1 MTDLVSM
8 PIKIIPHLRTTIEQ
22 MGGKNEGNFAIYH
35 LGFEWGK
42 ETVEISGEKSD
53 LDELKTKTVLT
64 AIHSG
69 ITNFEV
75 EINESIKIKPYETN
89 IDDDYFLAGYAAGVV
104 SELMGEYHIAR
115 IKDGQY
121 EVVKSEN
128 KIDGEMFRVRGE
140 REKVELENLES
151 GGSYLI
157 AEEAKEA
164 QRSFETFVNAFKE
177 GMPGLC
183 FTRKFPSKLKEK
195 YPDINCPIFWL
206 SIVDSTEDVK
216 TIKPE
221 NLDNEMIKILK
232 AFLKMNQGIVIIH
245 GIEFLISYMEF
256 DDLLNTLQKTRELVS
271 EEGGILLLPANTE
284 SLNEDDFNTLKTEFK
299 MFVL

>member
-75 EINESIKIKPYETN
+75 DIDDSIKIKPYDSN

-115 IKDGQY
+115 IKDEHY
-121 EVVKSEN
+121 EVVKSEK
-128 KIDGEMFRVRGE
+128 KIDGEMFKDRGK
-140 REKVELENLES
+140 REKVELENLER

-157 AEEAKEA
+157 AEEGKEA
-164 QRSFETFVNAFKE
+164 QRSFETFINGIKE

-195 YPDINCPIFWL
+195 YSDMNCAIFWL
-206 SIVDSTEDVK
+206 SIVESTEDVK

-221 NLDNEMIKILK
+221 NFDDEVIKILK
-232 AFLKMNQGIVIIH
+232 SFLKMKQGLVIIH
-245 GIEFLISYMEF
+245 GIEFLISYTEF
-256 DDLLNTLQKTRELVS
+256 DDLITTLQKTRELIS
-271 EEGGILLLPANTE
+271 EEGGILLLPVNTE
-284 SLNEDDFNTLKTEFK
+284 SIDEEDFNTLKAEFK

>member
-53 LDELKTKTVLT
+53 IGELKTKTVLT

-75 EINESIKIKPYETN
+75 DIDDSIKIKPYDSN
-89 IDDDYFLAGYAAGVV
+89 IEDDYFLAGYAAGVV

-121 EVVKSEN
+121 EVVKSEK
-128 KIDGEMFRVRGE
+128 KIDGEMFKESGA
-140 REKVELENLES
+140 REKVELENLEL

-164 QRSFETFVNAFKE
+164 QRSFKTFVNALKE

-195 YPDINCPIFWL
+195 YPDLSCPIFWL

-232 AFLKMNQGIVIIH
+232 AFLKIKQGIVIMH

-256 DDLLNTLQKTRELVS
+256 EDLINTLQKMRELIS

-284 SLNEDDFNTLKTEFK
+284 SITEDDFNTLKTEFK